1 VPLTP
6 TQTQIERLLAS
17 GSQEPVVML
26 NLLRF
31 KERADGIDEGMSGR
45 DAYMLYGEQVAPF
58 LAGVGGR
65 MLNAVVPSEVVI
77 GPEES
82 EWDLAVLVE
91 YPSRARF
98 LEMAASPDYLKVH
111 EHREAALAD
120 SRLIA
125 CEKVPDAG

>member
-1 VPLTP
+1 MPLRP

-17 GSQEPVVML
+17 GTDEPVVML

-31 KERADGIDEGMSGR
+31 KEQADGIDEGMSGR
-45 DAYMLYGEQVAPF
+45 EAYMLYGEQVAPF
-58 LAGVGGR
+58 LAAVGGR
-65 MLNAVVPSEVVI
+65 MLNAVAPSEVVI

-98 LEMAASPDYLKVH
+98 LEMAANADYLAIH
-111 EHREAALAD
+111 QHREAALAD

-125 CEKVPDAG
+125 CEKLPGIG